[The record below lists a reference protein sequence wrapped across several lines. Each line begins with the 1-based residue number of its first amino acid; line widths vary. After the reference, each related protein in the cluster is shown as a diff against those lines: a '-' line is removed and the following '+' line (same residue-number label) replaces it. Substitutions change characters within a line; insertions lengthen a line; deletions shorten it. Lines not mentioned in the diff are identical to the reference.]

1 MFGNVVLEIFSQR
14 DREVH
19 THRETD
25 MPIAIRPL
33 AYRRWRKTNLSDAEV
48 DDIVVVGG
56 GGGGGGGV
64 VTAADRSSVEHGR
77 RQHAQ

>member
-1 MFGNVVLEIFSQR
+1 MFGNVVLEIFSQT

-19 THRETD
+19 TQRETD

-56 GGGGGGGV
+56 GGGGV

>member
-48 DDIVVVGG
+48 DDVVVVVGG
-56 GGGGGGGV
+56 GGM

-77 RQHAQ
+77 RQHAH

>member
-1 MFGNVVLEIFSQR
+1 MFGNVVLEIFSQT

-19 THRETD
+19 TQRETD
-25 MPIAIRPL
+25 MPIAIRLL

-48 DDIVVVGG
+48 DDIVVVV